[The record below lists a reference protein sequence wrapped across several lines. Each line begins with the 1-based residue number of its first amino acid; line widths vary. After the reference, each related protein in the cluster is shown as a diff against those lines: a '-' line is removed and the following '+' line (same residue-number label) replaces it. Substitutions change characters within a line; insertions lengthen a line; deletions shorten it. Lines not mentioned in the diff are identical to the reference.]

1 MVLDLEKLQ
10 RLMIVYRAK
19 HNISQK
25 ELADLCSVTLQ
36 TICYVENGNKLPS
49 KVTIQKILN
58 IVEE

>member
-1 MVLDLEKLQ
+1 MSIEKLQ

-19 HNISQK
+19 HNLTQK

-36 TICYVENGNKLPS
+36 TICRVENCDKLPS

-58 IVEE
+58 IVGE